1 MTTFVFGKVARTQ
14 AMGMKRQA
22 TRLLE
27 AFFHTNKAV
36 GGAPQFS
43 VTANRV
49 IVQVLYYTQQAQPSH
64 ASVVALANALSR
76 CWGRPVELRMIDVDL
91 NCVDAS
97 ILAKYLGLNSS
108 QYSFVRLFR
117 YLKSTLPLAISEG
130 SVPENAM
137 SASHITG
144 VEVQVSGRLP
154 SQRSGPRQ
162 TVKSQRIGSA
172 ATGAH
177 GITRF
182 RQQSKYNPYPL
193 LLQDPPIRIGLSPLI
208 TVLTPMRHVV
218 WYRGTYMR
226 KLPDRLWREGAGPDP
241 RDTISIS
248 CCDNVPSTHLLP
260 KSTPYPEVLH
270 HPVPS
275 GLHHSI
281 IP

>member
-1 MTTFVFGKVARTQ
+1 
-14 AMGMKRQA
+14 
-22 TRLLE
+22 
-27 AFFHTNKAV
+27 
-36 GGAPQFS
+36 
-43 VTANRV
+43 
-49 IVQVLYYTQQAQPSH
+49 
-64 ASVVALANALSR
+64 
-76 CWGRPVELRMIDVDL
+76 MIDVDL

-177 GITRF
+177 GSLDFGQYTGKNKLGAF
-182 RQQSKYNPYPL
+182 
-193 LLQDPPIRIGLSPLI
+193 
-208 TVLTPMRHVV
+208 TVKV
-218 WYRGTYMR
+218 
-226 KLPDRLWREGAGPDP
+226 
-241 RDTISIS
+241 
-248 CCDNVPSTHLLP
+248 
-260 KSTPYPEVLH
+260 
-270 HPVPS
+270 
-275 GLHHSI
+275 
-281 IP
+281 